1 MHENKMLIKVA
12 SAFVS
17 CAPISYILSTPSPD
31 LPCVR
36 VCKQITNVETHDLI
50 PGPGGAAALH
60 IVTGEGITVMK
71 SLQGIQRPLISQS
84 A

>member
-1 MHENKMLIKVA
+1 MLLKVA
-12 SAFVS
+12 SVFVS
-17 CAPISYILSTPSPD
+17 CAPISTPSPD

>member
-1 MHENKMLIKVA
+1 MLLKVA
-12 SAFVS
+12 SVFVS
-17 CAPISYILSTPSPD
+17 CAPISYNILSTATPSPD